1 MDDGATV
8 VRECADTMTW
18 TEVWWNIIG
27 MVFVSALAV
36 ILLAAIG
43 YTLYIVMTED

>member
-18 TEVWWNIIG
+18 TEIWWNIIG
-27 MVFVSALAV
+27 MVTVSTFAI
-36 ILLAAIG
+36 ILLSATA
-43 YTLYIVMTED
+43 YTFYMLLTED